1 MRRIEDLYEIQ
12 CKRNQKLNA
21 RLIEV
26 TKRMRKAE
34 ACLRLLKKLPI
45 EIKKKEDENESC
57 SIL

>member
-34 ACLRLLKKLPI
+34 ACLRMLKKLPI
-45 EIKKKEDENESC
+45 EIKKKEDSKDAR
-57 SIL
+57 